1 MGLYEFVENNL
12 GKIPVVG
19 GALEGTANQVFR
31 PFKAG
36 GNLVRGVGGSLFVV
50 TKNLTYDLF
59 IQQGIGLNG
68 RTGFWEDPLAALI
81 EFAQQDAARD
91 ILGLPMEGVEGTGSG
106 YGLFAP
112 KGVGGG
118 VFGLVPSEIRDLT
131 RPAVSEGVEALHYVF
146 NNGVDNP
153 LSMIF
158 TMVNR
163 VQDDLNGNPLNLF
176 NFDSYDRL
184 FDLNE
189 WKQAYD
195 IAYVQERSAG
205 QAFAAGLY
213 DIDPFDEEAYNAI
226 KTNDLFVVV
235 SGTIDLVKEWKD
247 PIERAVRGGTR
258 VSRGE
263 TAIVKINDQGDIVRQ
278 YRFGLPFT
286 PVRQAMPDKIWVVED
301 GVTMPR
307 KIAYDKD
314 ITTSAI
320 QRPADMTAPQ
330 GMVSKVKNKFNK
342 PNNVTE
348 QDLALRKTITTETAK
363 GMSTS
368 RWFES
373 TWETIT
379 SGRLDDI
386 NFSASY
392 RNNGVATKVDREIVA
407 ERAAAWRQAA
417 GRKNGTKLP
426 ERVQY
431 ALATAPSKPAAQ
443 KILREYMGDTT
454 VKGEI
459 DSVIKEAGELLD
471 SDYGKKIKKLDD
483 NDRLI
488 TRIQKK
494 ITESNTKLKSL
505 RAQKLKLEEAR
516 ELIPTEI
523 TPADL
528 RAARRIVDGNLE
540 SAESATKRI
549 IANRRRNNT
558 RQLNRIKKELDT
570 LSAQRQADSIKI
582 AGAKSE
588 NAKLELEVAA
598 QGKILKEVHWDYHFD
613 ITNQLK
619 SSQQKK
625 VTLDANGDV
634 VLPESQLKQWGDA
647 ERVTAQIIADDILSG
662 ALLADGIVK
671 SVGNRKIYQPIGV
684 VHRLA
689 LDKIR
694 RTNTE
699 TVVST
704 YNKHGKKYSYGYQN
718 PQVFTPLGA
727 KFLRVITSRVPQG
740 LIHFTDMGGQSSIM
754 FERIIEDASQFRIN
768 GKQILSE
775 AEANQIMATWQR
787 YVYEGADYSQFAAY
801 YAEKMNDLIYKAEK
815 LMREEGIRV
824 YDDAGKLIPVPEGF
838 LVKQLNGAQANFLNQ
853 LDQNHFKVIDMKE
866 TKLTVDEGFGPQ
878 GRPRGEVVRRDGEVV
893 DDRGAYGSNQQ
904 TYLANAAED
913 GIDIYTY
920 NLSLAQ
926 LGECSVCPRFD
937 LLQREIDRSFN
948 KTDYFGGG
956 ERKTKIQKI
965 IGGGERGTQKQGAIQ
980 DFKRRAIPNAVTFG
994 RGLQEVWT
1002 SGKLLSPRWTAR
1014 VLTDEKLRAAAVIG
1028 LLPMLAT
1035 VNKGFNKYVRNMQ
1048 ARGLNLSD
1056 DGFVVALRNEINDRV
1071 KSEEAVDSAVLKL
1084 KEELD
1089 ALDVELFPPRWFEG
1103 ASPEQLLEAERLG
1116 VSVQRNFKGTG
1127 FSLESTNLLDDG
1139 VYGGPFNT
1147 LDDLVAATERNLFNV
1162 NDFSADFAG
1171 ELISEGN
1178 KKLAALQV
1186 KAVKENKKFLD
1197 AVKSGDPDRIA
1208 AGIKSQLE
1216 MHTELFRIMTSP
1228 DPKYPDMAIGP
1239 WMGAAD
1245 SKAFKHTYR
1254 EIVEDPDF
1262 LMSLG
1267 DVDEIFIN
1275 IYRGAKKLKGTDVNV
1290 LQKVDSKAT
1299 LLDITKQVQQTGVDL
1314 TELMEA
1320 ASVRYIE
1327 EAKAAQKK
1335 ESGSKFTY
1343 GVNQGI
1349 GVTARVLVGGVI
1361 NPLIGAG
1368 WGFRYY
1374 KNRTKNLQ
1382 DYAVKNSARQ
1392 IANGFQTEAARIIAE
1407 AAGDP
1412 DVLELASRLS
1422 SSGDQLLRD
1431 IKYLEDNYNFGMN
1444 WADKSKVVSLFDQ
1457 ADMWWEKAGYPRQ
1470 TVGNRTFGNAW
1481 GSDIRFQRLAEKQL
1495 SSAND
1500 LDTAMRGPHAAAKR
1514 QVIGNMPETWQTV
1527 DVVQPNIGTSA
1538 MTKAWTRTL
1547 MQMSRTGTKEIQ
1559 FYDIMYNDALTHAQK
1574 VKAIAALIENTPR
1587 LRRKYDIKRYEGK
1600 GADRRIFEEVARD
1613 AINEVDDFLPFE
1625 YFPELRAK
1633 LRAGEEISWSDVET
1647 RLLDPSFRET
1657 HGFKVTKTE
1666 PKDQVKEIVAQIR
1679 EKDDRLRN
1687 GFGKARDSVSQPQD
1701 MGRLRRLIRNQV
1713 DKAFDNLGTS
1723 AADDISR
1730 GPFFEARYRKHLID
1744 NTAPYVKAD
1753 GTYDLTPKDVI
1764 RMEEEARKAAFK
1776 DTREVLYELA
1786 EHSELAEMVGF
1797 MSPFF
1802 NAWQEVIGRW
1812 AGLALENPA
1821 FAYKGVRLFTKED
1834 LELPILGITQEED
1847 QFGNVNV
1854 VFRPSNSGLASFL
1867 TNPKFTHAISDAA
1880 NRVLPSAPIGSV
1892 GKLADEV
1899 GINFDKDGLFTM
1911 LTKTTP
1917 SAGPFITLPIRTFMF
1932 DFKKPEI
1939 EGLAGWMFP
1948 FGHPDGNMVERFIQE
1963 FAPAWAGHAWY
1974 KALKPNERMGLG
1986 NTQNYGLTM
1995 ISMVQ
2000 YLDAKAREAGTP
2012 YDYSDPEVMD
2022 AVIKKAEE
2030 MTTSIGYLKFLAG
2043 SVIPVATNAGTP
2055 YGPQITRLSE
2065 LQDQARLIG
2074 ESNEWAVKVFLAEHG
2089 EEFFFLTGNATRN
2102 AKGVAPTIESF
2113 KLSQKHED
2121 FIRKYP
2127 VLAAV
2132 VTDSLRSS
2140 IIEDASFS
2148 SAVHQM
2154 YMNEGWREVYTPEE
2168 FIKQTEIQR
2177 GYVELNAW
2185 KDTPLT
2191 EGGPSYNALLNAR
2204 DGLSNSPNSDV
2215 HAELKRLY
2223 DQEKE
2228 RLSVKYPLFGEAL
2241 NEFST
2246 SSYVTDVIEGARAL
2260 VEDPDLAYKP
2270 WVSSLVEYLDE
2281 RDDMQRRLETVPNPN
2296 ITAAENELL
2305 RREWENIRWNEFAT
2319 RPDFALFFT
2328 RYLENDLIPETSWID

>member
-1 MGLYEFVENNL
+1 MGLFDYIKDKADDVL
-12 GKIPVVG
+12 GAIPDVPFMLG
-19 GALEGTANQVFR
+19 GKPVRLDPADIVKQPLR
-31 PFKAG
+31 PVIATT
-36 GNLVRGVGGSLFVV
+36 NLVRGIGGTVGIVG
-50 TKNLTYDLF
+50 KNLTYDLF
-59 IQQGIGLNG
+59 IQQGLGLNG
-68 RTGFWEDPLAALI
+68 RKGFWQDPLAAVI
-81 EFAQQDAARD
+81 EFAQQDLARD
-91 ILGLPMEGVEGTGSG
+91 ILGLPLDPENQGTGSG

-118 VFGLVPSEIRDLT
+118 IFGAVPSEIRDFT
-131 RPAVSEGVEALHYVF
+131 RPAISQGVESFHWAF
-146 NNGVDNP
+146 NNLVDNP
-153 LSMIF
+153 LSMGLTMIAAIQQDVDGKPIF
-158 TMVNR
+158 DFRNV
-163 VQDDLNGNPLNLF
+163 DK
-176 NFDSYDRL
+176 L

-189 WKQAYD
+189 WKAAYD
-195 IAYVQERSAG
+195 VAYNQERSAG
-205 QAFAAGLY
+205 QAFATAYYG
-213 DIDPFDEEAYNAI
+213 IDPFDEEAYNAI
-226 KTNDLFVVV
+226 KTNDLFVII
-235 SGTIDLVKEWKD
+235 SGTADLYKEWKD

-278 YRFGLPFT
+278 YRFGLPYT

-320 QRPADMTAPQ
+320 QRPADMAAPQ
-330 GMVSKVKNKFNK
+330 GMVSKVKNSFNK

-348 QDLALRKTITTETAK
+348 QDLALRKTITTETAR

-392 RNNGVATKVDREIVA
+392 RNNGVATKADRELVA

-443 KILREYMGDTT
+443 RILREYMGDTT

-471 SDYGKKIKKLDD
+471 SDYGLKIKKLDD
-483 NDRLI
+483 NDRKIIDL
-488 TRIQKK
+488 QKK
-494 ITESNTKLKSL
+494 ITESNTTLKSL
-505 RAQKLKLEEAR
+505 RAQKLKLEETR

-523 TPADL
+523 TLADL
-528 RAARRIVDGNLE
+528 RAERRIVDGDLE
-540 SAESATKRI
+540 SVESATKRI

-558 RQLNRIKKELDT
+558 KQLNRIKKELDT
-570 LSAQRQADSIKI
+570 LTAQRQADSIKI

-613 ITNQLK
+613 ITNQIK

-634 VLPESQLKQWGDA
+634 VLPVSQLKQWGNA

-740 LIHFTDMGGQSSIM
+740 LIHFSDMGGQSSIM

-787 YVYEGADYSQFAAY
+787 YVYEGADYSKFSAY
-801 YAEKMNDLIYKAEK
+801 YADKINMLIDRAEK
-815 LMREEGIRV
+815 LMRNEGIQI
-824 YDDAGKLIPVPEGF
+824 YDDAGNLTPVPEGF
-838 LVKQLNGAQANFLNQ
+838 LVKQLNGAQADFLNQ

-878 GRPRGEVVRRDGEVV
+878 GRPRGEVVRRNGEVV

-948 KTDYFGGG
+948 KTNYFGTG
-956 ERKTKIQKI
+956 K
-965 IGGGERGTQKQGAIQ
+965 RGTQRTKISTV
-980 DFKRRAIPNAVTFG
+980 KRKGIPAVVTFG
-994 RGLQEVWT
+994 RGLQEIWT

-1056 DGFVVALRNEINDRV
+1056 DGFVVALRNEINARV
-1071 KSEEAVDSAVLKL
+1071 KSEKVVELGVFKI
-1084 KEELD
+1084 KKELD
-1089 ALDVELFPPRWFEG
+1089 ALDAELFPPKWFEG
-1103 ASPEQLLEAERLG
+1103 VSPERLLEAERLG
-1116 VSVQRNFKGTG
+1116 VPVRRMELMDDQ
-1127 FSLESTNLLDDG
+1127 FSLLDDD

-1147 LDDLVAATERNLFNV
+1147 LDDLVAATEQNLFDV
-1162 NDFSADFAG
+1162 DAYSAGFAG
-1171 ELISEGN
+1171 DLISKGN
-1178 KKLAALQV
+1178 RKLAALQV
-1186 KAVKENKKFLD
+1186 KSVKENKKFLD

-1208 AGIKSQLE
+1208 AAIKSQVE
-1216 MHTELFRIMTSP
+1216 MHVELWRIMTSP
-1228 DPKYPDMAIGP
+1228 DPISPDMAISP

-1245 SKAFKHTYR
+1245 PKAFKRSFR

-1262 LMSLG
+1262 SMSLG
-1267 DVDEIFIN
+1267 DLDSILIN

-1299 LLDITKQVQQTGVDL
+1299 LLDITKQVQQAGVDL

-1320 ASVRYIE
+1320 ASTRYIE
-1327 EAKAAQKK
+1327 EAKAAQRK
-1335 ESGSKFTY
+1335 ESSVKLAKY
-1343 GVNQGI
+1343 DANKI
-1349 GVTARVLVGGVI
+1349 AGVTARALVGGVI
-1361 NPLIGAG
+1361 NPLIGAA
-1368 WGFRYY
+1368 WSYRYVRS
-1374 KNRTKNLQ
+1374 RTKNLQ

-1481 GSDIRFQRLAEKQL
+1481 GSDIRFQRLAERQL

-1587 LRRKYDIKRYEGK
+1587 LRRKFDIKRHEGK

-1701 MGRLRRLIRNQV
+1701 MGRFRRAIRNQV

-1880 NRVLPSAPIGSV
+1880 NRVLPSTPIGSV

-1917 SAGPFITLPIRTFMF
+1917 SAGPFITYPIRTFMF
-1932 DFKKPEI
+1932 DLKKPEI

-1948 FGHPDGNMVERFIQE
+1948 FGHPDGNMVERAIQE

-2030 MTTSIGYLKFLAG
+2030 MTTSIGYLKFLAS

-2055 YGPQITRLSE
+2055 YGPQITRLKE
-2065 LQDQARLIG
+2065 LQDQAKLIG
-2074 ESNEWAVKVFLAEHG
+2074 ESNEWAVKVFLAQHG

-2148 SAVHQM
+2148 PAVHQM

-2204 DGLSNSPNSDV
+2204 DGLSNSPNTNV
-2215 HAELKRLY
+2215 HADLKRLY

-2246 SSYVTDVIEGARAL
+2246 SSYVTDVIEAARAL

-2270 WVSSLVEYLDE
+2270 WINSLVEYLNQ
-2281 RDDMQRRLETVPNPN
+2281 RDDMQRRLEMVPNPD
-2296 ITAAENELL
+2296 IEAGENLLL
-2305 RREWENIRWNEFAT
+2305 RLEWEDIRWGEFAT